1 MSIRHDL
8 TLQQK
13 IELINDNRNG
23 NGLSQRTLAVKYN
36 ISLGSVSN
44 VLKCKA
50 EYLDDYGANQ
60 NHNVKRKIIHVNS
73 RELGEKVYEWF
84 VQQRSKNIPISGPI
98 LQEKA
103 REVAESLGGKMGSFK
118 ASNDC
123 GESLSVDITIVDD
136 WVQRIPKIIDDY
148 DPKDIFNCDETG
160 LFFKFMPDKSLTLNR
175 DQCKGGKKSKERY
188 TILFCVNSTG
198 EEKLKPLVIAKSL
211 KPRCFKNLNVSK
223 LPINWRANKTAWL
236 NVKLFSEWLSDLN
249 VSMKKQKSKI
259 ILFLDSAPY
268 HPVDIELSNIK
279 LQYFPP
285 NTTSKLQP
293 LDQGIIHAFKTH
305 YRKRLVKY
313 IIARCT
319 TAQTPDDIKITH
331 LNAIY
336 WIDAAWKAVTHTT
349 IRNTFRVA
357 GFKDKQHDDITT
369 ATSNDTET
377 SSTDSTK
384 STDDEP
390 YKDLKKLDDLLEYAT
405 IGGQTMNA
413 ADFVDIDNDT
423 LAYNE
428 WFDQCEQ
435 LVLCDIKGQDDDY
448 DDDGQILTESPPKL
462 TEAMEMIRKLHLL
475 AITQQ
480 PQLHQLINEVESK
493 LTDVYINSKTKR
505 QTTLEDFFK
514 QN

>member
-1 MSIRHDL
+1 MSSRHDL

-23 NGLSQRTLAVKYN
+23 NGLSQRTLAAKYN

-44 VLKCKA
+44 VLKRKA
-50 EYLDDYGANQ
+50 GYLNDYETNQ
-60 NHNVKRKIIHVNS
+60 NQNVKRKLIDVNS
-73 RELGEKVYEWF
+73 QKLNEKVYEWF

-103 REVAESLGGKMGSFK
+103 LEIAELLGDKLGSFK
-118 ASNDC
+118 ASNGC
-123 GESLSVDITIVDD
+123 GESSSVDMTTVDD
-136 WVQRIPKIIDDY
+136 WIQRIPKIIDGY

-175 DQCKGGKKSKERY
+175 EECKGGKKSKERY

-223 LPINWRANKTAWL
+223 LPVDWRANKTAWM
-236 NVKLFSEWLSDLN
+236 NVKLFSEWLSNLN
-249 VSMKKQKSKI
+249 ASMEKQKRKI
-259 ILFLDSAPY
+259 ILFLDNAPC
-268 HPVDIELSNIK
+268 HPVDVELSNIK

-285 NTTSKLQP
+285 NTTSKLQL

-305 YRKRLVKY
+305 YRKHLVKH
-313 IIARCT
+313 IIARCA
-319 TAQTPDDIKITH
+319 TAQTPNDIKITS
-331 LNAIY
+331 LDAIY
-336 WIDAAWKAVTHTT
+336 CIDAAWKAVAGTT
-349 IRNTFRVA
+349 IRNTFRA
-357 GFKDKQHDDITT
+357 TGFKAKQHDDTTT
-369 ATSNDTET
+369 AISNDPTT
-377 SSTDSTK
+377 SSTDSTEPMGDK
-384 STDDEP
+384 P
-390 YKDLKKLDDLLEYAT
+390 YKDFKMLDDLLQHVT

-423 LAYNE
+423 PAYNE
-428 WFDQCEQ
+428 WFDSCEQ
-435 LVLCDIKGQDDDY
+435 LVVCDIKEQNDDY
-448 DDDGQILTESPPKL
+448 DDDDRIPTESPLKL
-462 TEAMEMIRKLHLL
+462 TEATEMIRKLHLL
-475 AITQQ
+475 TTTQQ
-480 PQLHQLINEVESK
+480 PQLHQLINELESK

-505 QTTLEDFFK
+505 QTTLEGFFK